1 VAGLFA
7 LALLFAAPRVA
18 EDLYV
23 NGSPSTKAARI
34 EAVEEANARPDLR
47 PSVVATGH
55 GGEGTGLVM
64 QKVGFGEML
73 FGPYYAWVARNTTT
87 ALGVYG
93 YLNILAPSA
102 MYGVQLAIVL
112 LCALMVALALRSA
125 EPRRYVRLL
134 LVAAGT
140 SFLVVESSALHS
152 WIDAFQPQGRYLFPL
167 FAMLAMMVAYAEG
180 RLPRAGFRLL
190 LASALVISTL
200 SFVFVALPAF
210 GAGD

>member
-1 VAGLFA
+1 
-7 LALLFAAPRVA
+7 
-18 EDLYV
+18 
-23 NGSPSTKAARI
+23 
-34 EAVEEANARPDLR
+34 
-47 PSVVATGH
+47 
-55 GGEGTGLVM
+55 
-64 QKVGFGEML
+64 ML

-102 MYGVQLAIVL
+102 MYAVQLAVVL

-190 LASALVISTL
+190 LATALVISTL